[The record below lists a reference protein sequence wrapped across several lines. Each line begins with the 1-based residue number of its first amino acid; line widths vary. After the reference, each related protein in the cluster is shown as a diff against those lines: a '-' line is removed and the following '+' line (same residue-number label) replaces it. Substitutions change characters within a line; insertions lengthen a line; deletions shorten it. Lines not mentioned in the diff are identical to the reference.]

1 MPDLI
6 ATILAKAGM
15 MLLEAVIVRVVQEIF
30 VAATKPR
37 PAASGVAFA

>member
-1 MPDLI
+1 MPDFA

-30 VAATKPR
+30 VAVTAPR
-37 PAASGVAFA
+37 PGSPATA